1 MECHASIW
9 EEWTNSHHD
18 LAEVPLAEGE
28 VTVDGHPALRRLGVE
43 PLVQYLVMLN
53 GNLQAHQLAQDSE
66 TGAWFDVFAD
76 GRQEGEWGHWT
87 GRGMNW
93 DTMCAVC
100 HNTGVRR
107 SWDNKTD
114 TFHTEVAEYGVGCE
128 ACHGPASEHIDNPKR
143 VLPGAK
149 DGVESCAP
157 CHARRSEFRNHTP
170 GDSFS
175 ESFHPA
181 LPRHSEAWYAD
192 GQILEENFEYGS
204 FVESKMHAAGVTCLD
219 CHNPHTG
226 NLTAEGNA
234 LCLSCHSGAGRIPG
248 PVIQVS
254 THTGH
259 AAESVGS
266 QCVSCH
272 MPTTTYMQRHPRR
285 DHGFLIPDP
294 RLNES
299 VGAPNACN
307 RCHQDRSVE
316 WAIQEVESRPGW
328 KGNAARRQLA
338 LKIKPSVD
346 SWPQG
351 VALWEA
357 LVHNQGQP
365 ASAMREAQFWMQQG
379 QFEKAVEAGQ
389 WAEKWEANSPAPRHM
404 QATALDSLQ
413 RRNEARSVME
423 QCVLDFPDDA
433 LSWYL
438 LGLVRAAEEDWQ
450 NAREALLNALAF
462 QPHFPEAEKN
472 LKVLEEFLENF

>member
-1 MECHASIW
+1 
-9 EEWTNSHHD
+9 
-18 LAEVPLAEGE
+18 
-28 VTVDGHPALRRLGVE
+28 
-43 PLVQYLVMLN
+43 
-53 GNLQAHQLAQDSE
+53 
-66 TGAWFDVFAD
+66 
-76 GRQEGEWGHWT
+76 
-87 GRGMNW
+87 
-93 DTMCAVC
+93 
-100 HNTGVRR
+100 
-107 SWDNKTD
+107 
-114 TFHTEVAEYGVGCE
+114 
-128 ACHGPASEHIDNPKR
+128 
-143 VLPGAK
+143 
-149 DGVESCAP
+149 
-157 CHARRSEFRNHTP
+157 
-170 GDSFS
+170 
-175 ESFHPA
+175 
-181 LPRHSEAWYAD
+181 
-192 GQILEENFEYGS
+192 
-204 FVESKMHAAGVTCLD
+204 
-219 CHNPHTG
+219 
-226 NLTAEGNA
+226 
-234 LCLSCHSGAGRIPG
+234 
-248 PVIQVS
+248 
-254 THTGH
+254 
-259 AAESVGS
+259 
-266 QCVSCH
+266 

-413 RRNEARSVME
+413 RRNEARNVME

-438 LGLVRAAEEDWQ
+438 LGLARAAEEDWQ